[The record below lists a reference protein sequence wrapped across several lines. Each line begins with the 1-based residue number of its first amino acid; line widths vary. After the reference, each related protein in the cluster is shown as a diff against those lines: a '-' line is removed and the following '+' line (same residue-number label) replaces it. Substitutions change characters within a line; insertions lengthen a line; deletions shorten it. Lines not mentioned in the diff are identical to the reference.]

1 MNSEKQNE
9 HFLSLYFKNE
19 ADVRAFVRNGIQN
32 YHDVAEIMQASTIV
46 AWKKFKELDDPEKN
60 FGKWFCVIARYEIM
74 RFRRDKARDRL
85 ILDEPLLEK
94 ILNEGMSEY
103 DQRKETMEHLKS
115 CIEKLKP
122 SSRQLL
128 EIAYD
133 SETAINDFA
142 KRMNKKAN
150 AVYQS
155 LRRIR
160 ILVAE
165 CMEQKIYKSSNET
178 TGKTF

>member
-1 MNSEKQNE
+1 MISEKQNE
-9 HFLSLYFKNE
+9 QFLSLYFKNE
-19 ADVRAFVRNGIQN
+19 ADVRAFVRNVIQN
-32 YHDVAEIMQASTIV
+32 YHDLAEIMQASTIV
-46 AWKKFKELDDPEKN
+46 AWNKFKELDDPEKN

-94 ILNEGMSEY
+94 ILAEGISEY
-103 DQRKETMEHLKS
+103 DQRKETIEYLNA
-115 CIEKLKP
+115 CIEKLP
-122 SSRQLL
+122 PPSRQLL

-133 SETAINDFA
+133 SETAIKDFA
-142 KRMNKKAN
+142 KRMNKKADT
-150 AVYQS
+150 VYQS

-165 CMEQKIYKSSNET
+165 CMEEKIERNFT
-178 TGKTF
+178 

>member
-1 MNSEKQNE
+1 MNIEKQNE

-19 ADVRAFVRNGIQN
+19 ADVRAFVRNSIQN
-32 YHDVAEIMQASTIV
+32 YHDVAEIMQESTIV
-46 AWKKFKELDDPEKN
+46 AWNKFNKLDDAEKN

-85 ILDEPLLEK
+85 ILNEVLLEK
-94 ILNEGMSEY
+94 ILDEGISEY
-103 DQRKETMEHLKS
+103 DQRKETMEHLKA

-122 SSRQLL
+122 PNRQLL

-133 SETAINDFA
+133 SETAIKDFA
-142 KRMNKKAN
+142 KRMNKKADT
-150 AVYQS
+150 VYQS

-165 CMEQKIYKSSNET
+165 CMEEKIERNLT
-178 TGKTF
+178 

>member
-1 MNSEKQNE
+1 MGIEKQNE

-19 ADVRAFVRNGIQN
+19 ADVRAFVRNSIQN
-32 YHDVAEIMQASTIV
+32 YHDVAEIMQESTIV
-46 AWKKFKELDDPEKN
+46 AWNKFNELDDAEKN

-85 ILDEPLLEK
+85 ILDEPLVEK
-94 ILNEGMSEY
+94 ILDEGISEY
-103 DQRKETMEHLKS
+103 DQRKETTEYLKA

-133 SETAINDFA
+133 SETAIKDFA
-142 KRMNKKAN
+142 KRMNKKADT
-150 AVYQS
+150 VYQS

-165 CMEQKIYKSSNET
+165 CMEEKIERNFT
-178 TGKTF
+178 

>member
-1 MNSEKQNE
+1 
-9 HFLSLYFKNE
+9 
-19 ADVRAFVRNGIQN
+19 
-32 YHDVAEIMQASTIV
+32 
-46 AWKKFKELDDPEKN
+46 
-60 FGKWFCVIARYEIM
+60 M

-94 ILNEGMSEY
+94 ILNEGIPEY
-103 DQRKETMEHLKS
+103 DQRKETMEHLKA

-133 SETAINDFA
+133 SETAIKDFA
-142 KRMNKKAN
+142 KRMNKKADT
-150 AVYQS
+150 VYQS

-165 CMEQKIYKSSNET
+165 CMEEKIERNFK
-178 TGKTF
+178 

>member
-1 MNSEKQNE
+1 MDIEKQNE
-9 HFLSLYFKNE
+9 YFLSLYFKNE
-19 ADVRAFVRNGIQN
+19 ADVRAFVRNGIQD

-46 AWKKFKELDDPEKN
+46 AWNKFKDLDDPEKN

-85 ILDEPLLEK
+85 ILDEVLLEK
-94 ILNEGMSEY
+94 ILDEGISEY
-103 DQRKETMEHLKS
+103 DQRKETMEHLKA

-133 SETAINDFA
+133 SETAIKDFA
-142 KRMNKKAN
+142 KRMNKKADT
-150 AVYQS
+150 VYQS
-155 LRRIR
+155 LRRLR
-160 ILVAE
+160 LLVAE
-165 CMEQKIYKSSNET
+165 CMEEKIERNFT
-178 TGKTF
+178 

>member
-1 MNSEKQNE
+1 MDNKKQNE
-9 HFLSLYFKNE
+9 YFLSLYFKNE
-19 ADVRAFVRNGIQN
+19 ADVRAFVRNGIQD

-46 AWKKFKELDDPEKN
+46 AWNKFKELDEPEKN
-60 FGKWFCVIARYEIM
+60 FGKWFCVFARYEIM

-94 ILNEGMSEY
+94 ILNEGIPEY
-103 DQRKETMEHLKS
+103 DQRKETMEHLKA

-133 SETAINDFA
+133 SETAIKDFA
-142 KRMNKKAN
+142 KRMNKKADT
-150 AVYQS
+150 VYQS

-165 CMEQKIYKSSNET
+165 CMEEKIERNFT
-178 TGKTF
+178 

>member
-1 MNSEKQNE
+1 MHSATSMRILLRLWYTASA
-9 HFLSLYFKNE
+9 FLF
-19 ADVRAFVRNGIQN
+19 
-32 YHDVAEIMQASTIV
+32 
-46 AWKKFKELDDPEKN
+46 
-60 FGKWFCVIARYEIM
+60 
-74 RFRRDKARDRL
+74 
-85 ILDEPLLEK
+85 ILFA
-94 ILNEGMSEY
+94 
-103 DQRKETMEHLKS
+103 KS

-133 SETAINDFA
+133 SETAIKDFA
-142 KRMNKKAN
+142 KKMNKKAD

-165 CMEQKIYKSSNET
+165 CMEQKIYKT
-178 TGKTF
+178 